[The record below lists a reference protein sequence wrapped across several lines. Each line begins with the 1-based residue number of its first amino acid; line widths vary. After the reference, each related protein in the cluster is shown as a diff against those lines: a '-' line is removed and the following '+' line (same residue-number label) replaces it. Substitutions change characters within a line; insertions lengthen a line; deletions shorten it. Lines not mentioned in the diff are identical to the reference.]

1 MFSEENILYIVSE
14 TKVILLFV
22 IPSGL
27 HVKDR
32 ENYIHH
38 NVFQE
43 ERWICSEVTL
53 LLVHWG
59 LGTVSKV
66 QSPLIEYNL

>member
-1 MFSEENILYIVSE
+1 MFPEENILYIVSE
-14 TKVILLFV
+14 TKMILPFV

-27 HVKDR
+27 HMRDR

-43 ERWICSEVTL
+43 EPWICSEVIL
-53 LLVHWG
+53 LLAHLG